1 MSCCGTI
8 SATYKYIIF
17 LLVCFLFP
25 LMALA
30 KISSTVLRQ
39 SRGNEWTLSQSDF
52 RKHTFSYS
60 PVSKTMAISLS
71 YIVFMVL
78 SFVHSNPGF

>member
-1 MSCCGTI
+1 
-8 SATYKYIIF
+8 
-17 LLVCFLFP
+17 
-25 LMALA
+25 MALA

-39 SRGNEWTLSQSDF
+39 SRGNRVEEMNGHCQSDF

-60 PVSKTMAISLS
+60 PVSKTMAVSLS
-71 YIVFMVL
+71 YIEFMIL

>member
-1 MSCCGTI
+1 
-8 SATYKYIIF
+8 
-17 LLVCFLFP
+17 
-25 LMALA
+25 MALA

-39 SRGNEWTLSQSDF
+39 SKGNEWALSQSDF

-71 YIVFMVL
+71 YIEFMIL

>member
-1 MSCCGTI
+1 
-8 SATYKYIIF
+8 
-17 LLVCFLFP
+17 
-25 LMALA
+25 MALA

-60 PVSKTMAISLS
+60 AVSKTMAMFVLHNVYGIEFCSFQSWFLALLSLND
-71 YIVFMVL
+71 VRCCQL
-78 SFVHSNPGF
+78 SFLPPLFFDG